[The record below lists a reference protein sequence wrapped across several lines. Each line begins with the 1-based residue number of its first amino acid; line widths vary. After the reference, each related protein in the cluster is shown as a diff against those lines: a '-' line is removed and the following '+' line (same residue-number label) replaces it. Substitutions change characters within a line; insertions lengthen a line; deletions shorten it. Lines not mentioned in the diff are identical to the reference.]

1 MMQDSSSDTG
11 HLFVISAP
19 SGTGKTTLCRL
30 LLDAFDTIGYSVSHT
45 TRAPRPGEV
54 DGRDYF
60 FVSTEAFE
68 TMIRDNALIEWAS
81 VHGNYYGTSSAF
93 VRQCLEKGR
102 DILLDIDVQGAARIR
117 EQYPDAV
124 TIFIMP
130 PSMDAL
136 RERLNARATDSP
148 AVIETRIRNAEEE
161 IRQKDCYR
169 HVIVNDDL
177 DTAKHELFT
186 LIRSYRD
193 K

>member
-1 MMQDSSSDTG
+1 MMQTNPSETG

-45 TRAPRPGEV
+45 TRSPRPGEV

-60 FVSTEAFE
+60 FVSTEVFE
-68 TMIRDNALIEWAS
+68 TMIRDNALIEWAR

-93 VRQCLEKGR
+93 VRQCLESGR
-102 DILLDIDVQGAARIR
+102 DILLDIDVKGAASIR

-130 PSMDAL
+130 PSMEAL
-136 RERLNARATDSP
+136 RERLNRRATDSP
-148 AVIETRIRNAEEE
+148 EVIETRITNAEEE
-161 IRQKDCYR
+161 IRHRDLYR

-177 DTAKHELFT
+177 DRAKDELFA

-193 K
+193 R